1 MHGSSSVPKELVD
14 IINKYG
20 GKMKPTYGVP
30 VEEIQRGIK
39 HGVRKINVDTD
50 NRLAITGAIRKVF
63 AETAGEVRPARLPE
77 AGPRGDEEGR
87 GAAHDRVRPGRPR
100 GRLPADP
107 ARRDGQAVRRTTG
120 HEVSCLAGRGDM
132 LPACPLLH
140 PPPPFIDPRT
150 ALRYRAEVECHSRC
164 CGMTSSRT
172 SNCVSRTRKGSLFAA
187 VAFAV
192 LALALGANASIFNLL
207 NTVLLR
213 PIYAGQ
219 PETLAAVSTI
229 SADGR
234 PSGFSYRA
242 YEEIR
247 RNQGVFSSMFAWFAR
262 GIYSVEANGSLAPGS
277 VVLVT
282 PAYYDVLRVRPLMGR
297 TFREGDE
304 AARAAVISYR
314 CWRTRFGGQPDIIGK
329 SFRVEGHP
337 YTVMGVMPEQF
348 RGYSIGIPEDIT
360 IALPAWFEAE
370 QVRESAR
377 PSMEIGGRLKDDA
390 SLALAGQELGTLWPA
405 VRAGVMPSDLTP
417 AQRKNFLAQ
426 RLTVSEGRAGSA
438 TDYVR
443 RRYRRPLFILM
454 GAVGITLLIACAN
467 LSGLLVSRA
476 AARRQDTAIRLA
488 MGAGRWRL
496 LRQSFV
502 EALLLALPA
511 VAAGAAVGVWISRG
525 LADFMWT
532 SLLPHELNLT
542 PDWRVY
548 GWLAALAILI
558 AIAASAAPVWQVSHR
573 ASASLI
579 TGVTRGRA
587 GVTHGVG
594 KWLVSA
600 QSALALVLLTAAALF
615 GTSFRNLKASA
626 LGFEVETV
634 LAMQLTNRP
643 GNTMTDAERPEYY
656 RQLLPEVSRV
666 PGVRAVTLTRT
677 SPIIPWQFD
686 VREPVTASGGSA
698 EAGAYRH
705 DVTPG
710 IFETFGIL
718 LVRGRALV
726 FTDTEHTPRVAVVS
740 RSLAALLFPSGDA
753 VGRRISVGT
762 APEGQNVQIA
772 GIAEDASLWNIRRR
786 RPPQIYLSYL
796 QQPERMASPT
806 LGSGPADYPK
816 RSRRTS
822 RGCWTGSDGNT
833 RCARCRSENWS
844 I

>member
-1 MHGSSSVPKELVD
+1 MSFPMLWNDLLVD
-14 IINKYG
+14 VRIAS
-20 GKMKPTYGVP
+20 
-30 VEEIQRGIK
+30 RG
-39 HGVRKINVDTD
+39 
-50 NRLAITGAIRKVF
+50 LAKA
-63 AETAGEVRPARLPE
+63 P
-77 AGPRGDEEGR
+77 
-87 GAAHDRVRPGRPR
+87 
-100 GRLPADP
+100 
-107 ARRDGQAVRRTTG
+107 
-120 HEVSCLAGRGDM
+120 
-132 LPACPLLH
+132 
-140 PPPPFIDPRT
+140 
-150 ALRYRAEVECHSRC
+150 
-164 CGMTSSRT
+164 
-172 SNCVSRTRKGSLFAA
+172 LFAA

-262 GIYSVEANGSLAPGS
+262 GIYSIEANGSLAPGS

-304 AARAAVISYR
+304 AVRTAVISYR
-314 CWRTRFGGQPDIIGK
+314 CWRTRFGGLPDIIGK

-348 RGYSIGIPEDIT
+348 RGYSIGLPEDIT

-377 PSMEIGGRLKDDA
+377 PFMEIGGRLKDDA

-417 AQRKNFLAQ
+417 AQRKDFLAQ
-426 RLTVSEGRAGSA
+426 RLSVTEGRAGSA

-573 ASASLI
+573 AGASLI

-615 GTSFRNLKASA
+615 GASFRNLKASA
-626 LGFEVETV
+626 QGFEVETV

-656 RQLLPEVSRV
+656 RQLLPEISRV

-677 SPIIPWQFD
+677 SPIIPWQHD
-686 VREPVTASGGSA
+686 VREPVTASGGAA

-710 IFETFGIL
+710 FFETFGIR
-718 LVRGRALV
+718 LVRGRAMA

-740 RSLAALLFPSGDA
+740 MSLAALLFPSGDA

-762 APEGQNVQIA
+762 AREGQNVQIA

-796 QQPERMASPT
+796 QQPERMASPLLEIRT
-806 LGSGPADYPK
+806 SGPPEAVAKDVTRVLDRFGREYPM
-816 RSRRTS
+816 RTMPIRELVDMTLAQDRLMAMLSVFFGIFPVVLAAVGLYGLVAFNVSRRTAEIGV
-822 RGCWTGSDGNT
+822 RMALGAGRARLMCMVVKEALALVAFGVVIGVPLALA
-833 RCARCRSENWS
+833 CARMARGMLYEVSPADPLLLGAACMVLFTAGGLAALAPAFRAMRVQPIQALRSE
-844 I
+844 